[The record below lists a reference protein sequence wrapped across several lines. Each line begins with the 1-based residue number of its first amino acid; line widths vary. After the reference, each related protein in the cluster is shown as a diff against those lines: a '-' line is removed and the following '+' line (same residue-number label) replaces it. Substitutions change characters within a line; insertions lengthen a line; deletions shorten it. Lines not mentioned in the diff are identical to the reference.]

1 MGDMIASFQSLDSFF
16 FSKDLLKR
24 IDIGFANT
32 DAVLFR
38 NKGCMKSGFGDL

>member
-1 MGDMIASFQSLDSFF
+1 MGDIISSFQSLGSFPS
-16 FSKDLLKR
+16 SKDLLKR